1 MSNDVWRIAIDVKME
16 PYEEALSIIRGDLLT
31 VEERK
36 QEFTFSS
43 ELKLMDTLLMTLETK
58 LHTFKQIL
66 PKLDPRRGLIKFGGA
81 MLKAL
86 FGTAVDSDITS
97 LHSNFDELQS
107 RQQAI
112 VHSVAN
118 QLTYIKKLD
127 TVTSVN
133 ADAIAN
139 LSGIIRDDMIKS
151 HDKFREIT
159 RDILWLNMTTYRQ
172 SALFMTIRQLVLAV
186 LQLTQQLD
194 ELMNAIQ
201 FVIVG
206 KLPVNLINPTTL
218 HNILKNI
225 SLHVLENY
233 ELVAGARIGNIHL
246 YYDFITV
253 AAIGDAHHIKIMLN
267 VPLKTENRHFD
278 TPTDNLEIRNVHIA
292 CLQPP
297 QGITQRFSK
306 LKRLIRVVAYCK
318 THKQLQ
324 KSQGQHEINY
334 PLHTRS

>member
-1 MSNDVWRIAIDVKME
+1 
-16 PYEEALSIIRGDLLT
+16 
-31 VEERK
+31 
-36 QEFTFSS
+36 
-43 ELKLMDTLLMTLETK
+43 MD
-58 LHTFKQIL
+58 
-66 PKLDPRRGLIKFGGA
+66 
-81 MLKAL
+81 
-86 FGTAVDSDITS
+86 
-97 LHSNFDELQS
+97 
-107 RQQAI
+107 
-112 VHSVAN
+112 
-118 QLTYIKKLD
+118 
-127 TVTSVN
+127 
-133 ADAIAN
+133 
-139 LSGIIRDDMIKS
+139 
-151 HDKFREIT
+151 
-159 RDILWLNMTTYRQ
+159 
-172 SALFMTIRQLVLAV
+172 
-186 LQLTQQLD
+186 
-194 ELMNAIQ
+194 AIQ

-306 LKRLIRVVAYCK
+306 LKRLIRVIGYCK
-318 THKQLQ
+318 RFISNCRNPKANMKSTILSTQDLDQALTCCVKMVQQISYVQEMRNLIEQQEVAASSSLKTLHPFIDKEVLLRVRGRLQ
-324 KSQGQHEINY
+324 QSTCPYQTMQQMILLQIITSQNWLSQQS
-334 PLHTRS
+334 T